1 MWPRRVAT
9 PNIMN
14 LPNYFLADLGDNSA
28 LSAAMIT
35 DAAQTLK
42 RNRAQYLVTKNAP
55 ALVKIL
61 DDLGEN
67 WLDADFPF
75 RKIALD
81 EGPEKTGFSLP
92 VLQHG
97 LDSFFKQLNG
107 DALLALLQ
115 QDLGDPHRLDSF
127 VSSSAEQKTNRKSF
141 VQGPELIV
149 HVTAGTLP
157 CSTLQLMV
165 LSLLGKSAQFI
176 KCASGAAFIP
186 RLFAHSIYDMESK
199 LGACIEIADW
209 PGGNLPLE
217 TALFN
222 EADCVT
228 ASGTDETLASIR
240 KRVPTNKRFIE
251 YGNKL
256 SFSYITKETLG
267 GFNAKKLIKHAAED
281 VAAWDQS
288 GCLSPHVIYVEH
300 NPDIPPEVFAG
311 RLADELAKIEA
322 DRPRSSLSEK
332 DAAHIASRRSIYEM
346 RAAHS
351 PETQRWHS
359 EDSTAWTV
367 VYETEPQFSVSCL
380 NRFIYVKPVHDFEGL
395 IKGIEPVHGKV
406 STVALAAGDD
416 RANEIALKLANWGV
430 TRICPVGKMQD
441 PPFSWRHDG
450 RPALADFL
458 TWTDWES

>member
-1 MWPRRVAT
+1 
-9 PNIMN
+9 MN
-14 LPNYFLADLGDNSA
+14 LPNYFLADLGNNSV
-28 LSAAMIT
+28 LSGTIIT

-42 RNRAQYLVTKNAP
+42 RNRAQYLATKNVP
-55 ALVKIL
+55 AIVKLL

-67 WLDADFPF
+67 WLDDDFPF
-75 RKIALD
+75 RKLAL
-81 EGPEKTGFSLP
+81 EKGPEETGFSLP
-92 VLQHG
+92 VLRHG
-97 LDSFFKQLNG
+97 LDTFFKQLNG
-107 DALLALLQ
+107 EALLALLQ

-127 VSSSAEQKTNRKSF
+127 VSSSVEQKTGRKSF
-141 VQGPELIV
+141 ARGPELIA
-149 HVTAGTLP
+149 HFTAGTLP

-186 RLFAHSIYDMESK
+186 RLFAHSIYDLESK
-199 LGACIEIADW
+199 LGSCIEIADW
-209 PGGNLPLE
+209 PGGNKTLE
-217 TALFN
+217 SALF
-222 EADCVT
+222 EESDFVT
-228 ASGTDETLASIR
+228 ASGSDETISDIR
-240 KRVPTNKRFIE
+240 SRIPENTPFIG

-256 SFSYITKETLG
+256 SFAYITKETLG
-267 GFNAKKLIKHAAED
+267 GFNAKKLIQRAAED

-311 RLADELAKIEA
+311 RLADELAKVDA
-322 DRPRSSLSEK
+322 DRPRSSLTAEE
-332 DAAHIASRRSIYEM
+332 AAQIASRRSIYEM

-351 PETQRWHS
+351 PDTKHWTS
-359 EDSTAWTV
+359 EGSTAWTV
-367 VYETEPQFSVSCL
+367 VFESEAQFSVSCL
-380 NRFIYVKPVHDFEGL
+380 NRFIYVKPVHDFESL

-416 RANEIALKLANWGV
+416 RATDIAQKLANWGV

-441 PPFSWRHDG
+441 PPFTWRHDG

>member
-1 MWPRRVAT
+1 
-9 PNIMN
+9 MN
-14 LPNYFLADLGDNSA
+14 LPNYFLTDLGDNSM
-28 LSAAMIT
+28 LSATIIT

-42 RNRAQYLVTKNAP
+42 RNRAHYLATKQVSS
-55 ALVKIL
+55 LIKTL

-67 WLDADFPF
+67 WLDDDFPF
-75 RKIALD
+75 RKIALS
-81 EGPEKTGFSLP
+81 EGPKETGFSLP
-92 VLQHG
+92 VLRHG
-97 LDSFFKQLNG
+97 LDTFFKHLNG
-107 DALLALLQ
+107 EALLALLQ

-127 VSSSAEQKTNRKSF
+127 VSSAAEQKTDRKSF
-141 VQGPELIV
+141 ARGPELIT
-149 HVTAGTLP
+149 HFTAGTLP

-165 LSLLGKSAQFI
+165 LSLLSKSAQFI
-176 KCASGAAFIP
+176 KCASGGSFIP
-186 RLFAHSIYDMESK
+186 RLFAHSIYDLEPK

-209 PGGNLPLE
+209 PGGNKPLE
-217 TALFN
+217 SALF
-222 EADCVT
+222 EESDFVT
-228 ASGTDETLASIR
+228 VSGSDETIADVRSRISTD
-240 KRVPTNKRFIE
+240 KPFIG

-256 SFSYITKETLG
+256 SFVYITKETLG
-267 GFNAKKLIKHAAED
+267 GFNAKKLIQRAAED

-311 RLADELAKIEA
+311 RLADELAKVDA
-322 DRPRSSLSEK
+322 DRPRSSLSEEE
-332 DAAHIASRRSIYEM
+332 AAHIASRRSIYEM

-351 PETQRWHS
+351 PETKHWSS
-359 EDSTAWTV
+359 EGSTAWTV
-367 VYETEPQFSVSCL
+367 VFEAEAQFSVSCL
-380 NRFIYVKPVHDFEGL
+380 NRFIYVKPVQDFESL

-416 RANEIALKLANWGV
+416 RASDIAQKLANWGV

-458 TWTDWES
+458 AWTDWES